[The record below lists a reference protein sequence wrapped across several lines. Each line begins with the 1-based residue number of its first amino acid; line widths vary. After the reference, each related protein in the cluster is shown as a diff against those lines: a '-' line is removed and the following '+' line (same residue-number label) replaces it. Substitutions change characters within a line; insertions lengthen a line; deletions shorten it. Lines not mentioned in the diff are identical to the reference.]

1 MAIVEMKKAT
11 IVAMLQNKPQIMQR
25 LQEFGVLH
33 ITDIK
38 TAEDLHGLESLDQ
51 NDDELGLQRMHEDL
65 IKVEYMIDFL
75 KKQGGSFKHR
85 SYQKRT
91 ISRDLMYDY
100 LKDRTQF
107 DSIYDAIQK
116 IDKAMS
122 DLKSSEIKYQTSIG
136 FLMPWITLEE
146 HLEDIKDTKNVH
158 VEAGFIAKRHEANI
172 YEAVEIE
179 PYDISVL
186 RVGEEGDNVYFLFA
200 CLKQGHEALSKI
212 LKQYGFNRITFGDMT
227 GTAKSNIDVTH
238 DALRNL
244 VEMRI
249 DLTKKAKSL
258 IEYSELIETYFDI
271 LTVETDKSDVSK
283 SLLKSKE
290 TFVLGAWIPVDLMT
304 QLNERLYEITPN
316 LEIFY
321 HETDKNEMSPTLL
334 KNHRY
339 ARPLEFITEQYSI
352 PDSRGIDPNAM
363 MMPFFVIFFGIM
375 VSDFVYGLI
384 LISISALI
392 LIKLRPEGN
401 FKKILGVLCLGGVS
415 TTFWGMMF
423 GGYLGGLISVSP
435 ILFNPLK
442 DPFKMIAMCIAFG
455 IIHLF
460 VGFGMQA
467 YLNIRRGFILD
478 AILDQGLWILFILS
492 IMSMFLPESAPYN
505 QYATIGLAMSLVLTQ
520 GRRKRNILIRLLS
533 GILSLYNITGFLGDA
548 LSYLRLFALGLAT
561 GVIGTVINS
570 MAFMLEG
577 SIIGYFFMIIILIIG
592 HTFNIAI
599 NTLGAYVHSSRLQYV
614 EFFSKFYEGEGIK
627 YNPFRVR
634 TKYINIEPSG
644 DFKINSINNL
654 KL

>member
-11 IVAMLQNKPQIMQR
+11 IVALLQNKPQIMQS

-33 ITDIK
+33 ITDFK
-38 TAEDLHGLESLDQ
+38 ASDDLHGLESIDQ
-51 NDDELGLQRMHEDL
+51 KDDEAGLQWMNEDL
-65 IKVEYMIDFL
+65 IKVNYMIEFL
-75 KKQGGSFKHR
+75 KRQGERFKSR

-91 ISRDLMYDY
+91 MNRELIQGY
-100 LKDRTQF
+100 LNDRTQLV
-107 DSIYDAIQK
+107 SIYDAILK

-122 DLKSSEIKYQTSIG
+122 DLKSKETKYQTTIS
-136 FLMPWITLEE
+136 FLMPWITFEE
-146 HLEDIKDTKNVH
+146 RLEDVKDTKNVH
-158 VEAGFIAKRHEANI
+158 IEAGVIAKRHEANF
-172 YEAVEIE
+172 YEAVENE
-179 PYDISVL
+179 PHDISVL

-200 CLKQGHEALSKI
+200 CLKQGHEALSKL
-212 LKQYGFNRITFGDMT
+212 LKQYGFNKISFGDMT
-227 GTAKSNIDVTH
+227 GTAKANIDATH
-238 DALRNL
+238 DALKNL
-244 VEMRI
+244 VQTRT
-249 DLTKKAKSL
+249 DLTKEAKALTKHT
-258 IEYSELIETYFDI
+258 ELIETYYDI
-271 LTVETDKSDVSK
+271 LTVETDKSDVTK
-283 SLLKSKE
+283 SFLKSKE
-290 TFVLGAWIPVDLMT
+290 TFVIGAWIPVALMAE
-304 QLNERLYEITPN
+304 LNKRLYEITPN
-316 LEIFY
+316 IEIFF

-339 ARPLEFITEQYSI
+339 ARPLEFITEQYST

-384 LISISALI
+384 LISITAII
-392 LIKLRPEGN
+392 LIKLKPEGN
-401 FKKILGVLCLGGVS
+401 FQKILGVLCLGGVS
-415 TTFWGMMF
+415 TAFWGMMF
-423 GGYLGGLISVSP
+423 GGYLGGMIPVSP
-435 ILFNPLK
+435 ILFDPLK

-467 YLNIRRGFILD
+467 YMNIRRGYILD
-478 AILDQGLWILFILS
+478 AILDQGLWVLFILS
-492 IMSMFLPESAPYN
+492 IMSMFLPDLAPFN
-505 QYATIGLAMSLVLTQ
+505 KYATIGFALSLVLTQ
-520 GRRKRNILIRLLS
+520 GRRKSNILMKLMS

-570 MAFMLEG
+570 MAFMLDG
-577 SIIGYFFMIIILIIG
+577 SIIGYFFMIIVLIIG

-634 TKYINIEPSG
+634 TKFINIEPSG
-644 DFKINSINNL
+644 DFTINS
-654 KL
+654 KK